1 MKNLRLFLSILLS
14 LILILGAL
22 SASAF
27 AAIDTYGDGESVD
40 KSVLAGNQVTAAAYS
55 PEIKICANKGNW
67 QKYAENSVEGIVDC
81 TAEYISV
88 DVRLTKDGVPVLM
101 ADETLDRMCI
111 DAEGNTVTG
120 LVSDKTYDEI
130 SSYFLRY
137 ANGGELTK
145 KSNYPVASLK
155 DALNAIDDGN
165 TLIIDVSTDDLGKV
179 AGVVEK

>member
-1 MKNLRLFLSILLS
+1 MKNLRLFLSISLS

-22 SASAF
+22 STSTLAV
-27 AAIDTYGDGESVD
+27 IDTYGDGESVD
-40 KSVLAGNQVTAAAYS
+40 KAVLTGNQVVATAYT
-55 PEIKICANKGNW
+55 PEIKICANRGNW

-120 LVSDKTYDEI
+120 LVSDKTYEEI
-130 SSYFLRY
+130 SKYFLR
-137 ANGGELTK
+137 
-145 KSNYPVASLK
+145 
-155 DALNAIDDGN
+155 
-165 TLIIDVSTDDLGKV
+165 
-179 AGVVEK
+179 